1 MMDNAWPDWARDGYP
16 HLWLPYAQ
24 MQTQT
29 NPEAAVRA
37 SGVRIEL
44 ADGTSLIDGTASW
57 WTACHGYSHPHI
69 REAVASQLEKLP
81 HVMLGGFIHEPV
93 ARLSERLANILPG
106 DLGHVFY
113 SESGSVSIEV
123 AMKMAVQY
131 WLNRGQRGRAKFVSF
146 LNGYHGDTMTAMSV
160 CDPEEGMHSMFKGV
174 LPEQFVM
181 PLPRTDEEFEDF
193 ESFLAD
199 ESVRLAAVL
208 LEPLVQA
215 AGGMKFH
222 SPEILRRVSKLC
234 YRYDLLLILDEIATG
249 FGRTGSMFACE
260 QAGITP
266 DIITLSKALTGG
278 TMPLAATV
286 ANDRVYEAFLSED
299 SGKAFMHGPTYTGHA
314 LGCAAANASLD
325 LFESED
331 RLAQVELI
339 QTQLSE
345 ELHEC
350 ARLNGVIDVR
360 VKGAIGVV
368 QLNRVPDLAAMRK
381 QFTLEGVWVRPF
393 GDFVYLMPPLII
405 EPNDLTV
412 LTRAVY
418 KVISQ
423 WSNEG

>member
-1 MMDNAWPDWARDGYP
+1 MDKTLPEWARDGYP

-29 NPEAAVRA
+29 MPEAAVRA

-44 ADGTSLIDGTASW
+44 ADGTKLIDGTASW

-69 REAVASQLEKLP
+69 RDEVASQLEKMP

-93 ARLSERLANILPG
+93 AKLSKRLANLLPG
-106 DLGHVFY
+106 DLGHIFY

-123 AMKMAVQY
+123 AMKMAIQY

-146 LNGYHGDTMTAMSV
+146 LNGYHGDTMTAMSI

-181 PLPRTDEEFEDF
+181 PLPRNDEEFDDF

-199 ESVRLAAVL
+199 ESVRLAAII

-222 SPEILRRVSKLC
+222 SPEILQRISKLC
-234 YRYDLLLILDEIATG
+234 SRYDLLLILDEIATG

-278 TMPLAATV
+278 TLPLAATV
-286 ANDRVYEAFLSED
+286 ANNRVYEAFLSED
-299 SGKAFMHGPTYTGHA
+299 TGKAFMHGPTYSGHA

-325 LFESED
+325 LFERED
-331 RLAQVELI
+331 RLAQVAQIEAQL
-339 QTQLSE
+339 LSE
-345 ELHEC
+345 LNEC
-350 ARLNGVIDVR
+350 IDLEGVTEFR

-368 QLNRVPDLAAMRK
+368 QLDRVPDLAAMRK
-381 QFTLEGVWVRPF
+381 RFTAEGVWVRPF
-393 GDFVYLMPPLII
+393 GDFVYLMPPLVIQP
-405 EPNDLTV
+405 EDLRL
-412 LTRAVY
+412 LTRAVHT
-418 KVISQ
+418 VIAE
-423 WSNEG
+423 WARDR

>member
-1 MMDNAWPDWARDGYP
+1 MDKTLPEWVRDGYP

-29 NPEAAVRA
+29 MPEAAVRA

-44 ADGTSLIDGTASW
+44 ADGTKLIDGTASW

-69 REAVASQLEKLP
+69 RDEVASQLEKMP

-93 ARLSERLANILPG
+93 AKLSKRLANLLPG
-106 DLGHVFY
+106 DLGHIFY

-123 AMKMAVQY
+123 AMKMAIQY

-146 LNGYHGDTMTAMSV
+146 LNGYHGDTMTAMSI

-181 PLPRTDEEFEDF
+181 PLPRNDEEFDDF

-199 ESVRLAAVL
+199 ESVRLAAII

-222 SPEILRRVSKLC
+222 SPEILQRISKLC
-234 YRYDLLLILDEIATG
+234 SRYDLLLILDEIATG

-278 TMPLAATV
+278 TLPLAATV
-286 ANDRVYEAFLSED
+286 ANNRVYEAFLSED
-299 SGKAFMHGPTYTGHA
+299 TGKAFMHGPTYSGHA

-325 LFESED
+325 LFERED
-331 RLAQVELI
+331 RLAQVAQIEAQLLLELN
-339 QTQLSE
+339 
-345 ELHEC
+345 EC
-350 ARLNGVIDVR
+350 IDLEGVTEFR

-368 QLNRVPDLAAMRK
+368 QLDRVPDLAAMRK
-381 QFTLEGVWVRPF
+381 RFTAEGVWVRPF
-393 GDFVYLMPPLII
+393 GDFVYLMPPLVIQP
-405 EPNDLTV
+405 EDLRL
-412 LTRAVY
+412 LTRAVHT
-418 KVISQ
+418 VIAE
-423 WSNEG
+423 WARDR